1 MATSTLPPG
10 TVLLCV
16 VAPSLLE
23 VEDGDRTDE
32 TGAVVVEDCGAK
44 DASRSLSLAPADDTD
59 TSEVD
64 DSPSSDSVTLGVVV
78 IAEVTEVG
86 VASAPRS

>member
-1 MATSTLPPG
+1 MATSILPPG

-16 VAPSLLE
+16 VAPSPLKL
-23 VEDGDRTDE
+23 EDGDSTDE
-32 TGAVVVEDCGAK
+32 TGAVVVEDCKAK
-44 DASRSLSLAPADDTD
+44 NASRSLSPAPADDTD

-64 DSPSSDSVTLGVVV
+64 DCPSSDSVTLGVVG
-78 IAEVTEVG
+78 IAEVAEVG